1 MYIALLIFFG
11 GIDGAWV
18 EGAWVSGYRGW
29 CVGVWACGCV
39 GRVGV
44 WCVGV
49 CPYRCVDPLV

>member
-1 MYIALLIFFG
+1 MG
-11 GIDGAWV
+11 RGCRGV
-18 EGAWVSGYRGW
+18 GVSGL
-29 CVGVWACGCV
+29 ACGCV